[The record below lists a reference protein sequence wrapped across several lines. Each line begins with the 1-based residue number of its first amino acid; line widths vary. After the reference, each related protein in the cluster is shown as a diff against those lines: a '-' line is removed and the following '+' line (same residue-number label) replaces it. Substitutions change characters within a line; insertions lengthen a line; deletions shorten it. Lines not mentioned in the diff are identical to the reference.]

1 MSSSLI
7 KICGT
12 ALIAVVFIACPNL
25 MSTGGE
31 PSTAPVSSIT
41 PSQDSKCPTISPEE
55 MKSSM
60 VQSTLQG
67 TADWSGPEGLA
78 KVVWTLSPEIWHL
91 QDPVVI
97 TGKRL
102 GGGTKA
108 EFLRYDET
116 YVRRAN
122 LVFQPPHTPTGYT
135 ASDTGERTEILAD
148 GGHVLYPVLD
158 AGSLRPA
165 PAASSWLTSHISWN
179 TKVQRYGENYPQLPR
194 NMVAQYLDCP

>member
-1 MSSSLI
+1 
-7 KICGT
+7 
-12 ALIAVVFIACPNL
+12 

-31 PSTAPVSSIT
+31 PSTAPVSSVT

-135 ASDTGERTEILAD
+135 ASDTGERTEILA
-148 GGHVLYPVLD
+148 
-158 AGSLRPA
+158 